1 MYYKMRLID
10 TVRVPPV
17 RLGEEVKDV
26 VVELLKEKLEGKID
40 KRIGAV
46 VSVMDV
52 TNIGEGRIL
61 TGDGA
66 VYYDV
71 TFDAVVFRP
80 QMQEI
85 ADGKIVEIVEFGAFV
100 SIGPL
105 DALLHVSQVTDDYMT
120 YDEKNSKLISKD
132 SGHSLTEGDALRG
145 RIVAISLNE
154 ADPKSSKIGLTMR
167 QPALGKIEWLEE
179 ERKKKEGAKK

>member
-10 TVRVPPV
+10 TVRVPPA
-17 RLGEEVKDV
+17 RLGEEVEGV
-26 VVELLKEKLEGKID
+26 VVELLKEKLEGKVD
-40 KRIGAV
+40 KKIGAI
-46 VSVMDV
+46 VSVMDI
-52 TNIGEGRIL
+52 TGIGEGRIL

-80 QMQEI
+80 LMQEI
-85 ADGKIVEIVEFGAFV
+85 MDGKIVEIVEFGAFV

-132 SGHSLTEGDALRG
+132 GGYSLAEGDTLRG

-167 QPALGKIEWLEE
+167 QPALGKLDRLEE
-179 ERKKKEGAKK
+179 ERKKKESAKK